1 MREGDCHDTWFGMK
15 KWEKEN
21 VVGAEH
27 SFSVCLNNAVV
38 HGNILPRN
46 KKGFPP

>member
-27 SFSVCLNNAVV
+27 
-38 HGNILPRN
+38 GILLV
-46 KKGFPP
+46 FA